1 MKNKFK
7 KIITVFAITFL
18 GLTGIIATTPTFAAT
33 NGTTPNC
40 TNICDNN
47 CPVDDAVKRA
57 NGCDSNNSTDELP
70 NVITGIING
79 IIAALGIV
87 AVVFIVI
94 GGVQYM
100 TSTGDPSKTKKAKDT
115 ILYAAIGLI
124 ICVLSFAIVNFVV
137 KNIINGERNASHY
150 TSSQACN
157 NAGFSWNSSN
167 NRCE

>member
-1 MKNKFK
+1 MKNKFN

-40 TNICDNN
+40 TNICDDK

-57 NGCDSNNSTDELP
+57 NGCDRNNSKDELP

-100 TSTGDPSKTKKAKDT
+100 TSAGDSSKTKKAKDT
-115 ILYAAIGLI
+115 ILYATIGLI
-124 ICVLSFAIVNFVV
+124 ICVLSFAIVNFVI
-137 KNIINGERNASHY
+137 KNLIGGQATGNY
-150 TSSQACN
+150 TSQTDCEK
-157 NAGFSWNSSN
+157 AGHYWNSTTGKCN
-167 NRCE
+167 